1 MVDILNCQ
9 DPLFVYKDH
18 NYIAESVEAV
28 GADSYRTGDRMSTLM
43 FYLSSVQAGGLT
55 VFPRL
60 GVSSSPQPGSALFW
74 HNIMRDGWSDMAML
88 HGGCPVLLGRK
99 IVANKWIREVANSL
113 RRRCGSYPDK
123 HQFTM

>member
-1 MVDILNCQ
+1 
-9 DPLFVYKDH
+9 
-18 NYIAESVEAV
+18 
-28 GADSYRTGDRMSTLM
+28 MSTLM
-43 FYLSSVQAGGLT
+43 FYLSTVTAGGST

-60 GVSSSPQPGSALFW
+60 GVGAQPSAGSAVFW
-74 HNIMRDGWSDMAML
+74 HNIQRDGWSDMAML

-113 RRRCGSYPDK
+113 RRRCGSSPDK